1 MNIRDLEYLVALDE
15 LRNFRKASERCH
27 VTQPTLSGQL
37 RKLEEHLGV
46 LLVERTKRKVILT
59 PVGKEVVRRAR
70 MILQEVEQIEEIS
83 VSFKDPMQGKLRIG
97 LIPTLGPYL
106 LPFMIPAMIQEY
118 PRLQLF
124 LYEEQTHI
132 LLNKLNNAELDAIVL
147 ALPVSNNGFY
157 EIELFDEPFL
167 LALPRGH
174 ELSIK
179 ESVSLSDLSAEKIL
193 LLEDGHC
200 LRDQALEVC
209 MMAGATE
216 NPEFQGTS
224 LETLRHMVSAGMG
237 VTLMPYFSVY
247 PNSGSNPPLSYL
259 HFEDPVPSRKIG
271 LLFRE
276 SSQRKEGFPKRS
288 ATVYRIQPTPRSVQN
303 SRDGKGKAGDFHLKA
318 FPLVI
323 DHLITAVHRPHFSFE
338 MGTTGVFEFFSR
350 IQNGLFSHHTF
361 SFDFFR
367 FTIAVGDNPM
377 ATE

>member
-1 MNIRDLEYLVALDE
+1 MNIRDFEYLVALDE
-15 LRNFRKASERCH
+15 LRSFRKASERCH

-37 RKLEEHLGV
+37 RKLEDYLGV
-46 LLVERTKRKVILT
+46 LLVERTKRKVMLT

-70 MILQEVEQIEEIS
+70 LILQEVEQIEEIS
-83 VSFKDPMQGKLRIG
+83 VSFKDPNKNKKNIN

-106 LPFMIPAMIQEY
+106 LPFMIPAMVQEY

-132 LLNKLNNAELDAIVL
+132 LLKKLSDAELDVIIL
-147 ALPVSNNGFY
+147 ALPVSSSGLS

-174 ELSIK
+174 ELSIQD
-179 ESVSLSDLSAEKIL
+179 SVSLSDLSEERIL

-237 VTLMPYFSVY
+237 VTLMPYYSVF
-247 PNSGSNPPLSYL
+247 PNSGSNPPMTYL
-259 HFEDPVPSRKIG
+259 QFDAPVPSRKIG

-276 SSQRKEGFPKRS
+276 SSQRREGFLSIANTIRS
-288 ATVYRIQPTPRSVQN
+288 SLP
-303 SRDGKGKAGDFHLKA
+303 DFTS
-318 FPLVI
+318 I
-323 DHLITAVHRPHFSFE
+323 
-338 MGTTGVFEFFSR
+338 
-350 IQNGLFSHHTF
+350 
-361 SFDFFR
+361 
-367 FTIAVGDNPM
+367 
-377 ATE
+377 

>member
-1 MNIRDLEYLVALDE
+1 MNIRDFEYLVALDE
-15 LRNFRKASERCH
+15 LRSFRKASERCH

-37 RKLEEHLGV
+37 RKLEDYLGV
-46 LLVERTKRKVILT
+46 LLVERTKRKVMLT

-70 MILQEVEQIEEIS
+70 LILQEVEQIEEIS
-83 VSFKDPMQGKLRIG
+83 VSFKDPMQGKLRMG

-106 LPFMIPAMIQEY
+106 LPFMIPAMVQEY

-132 LLNKLNNAELDAIVL
+132 LLKKLSDAELDVIIL
-147 ALPVSNNGFY
+147 ALPISSSGLS

-174 ELSIK
+174 ELSIQD
-179 ESVSLSDLSAEKIL
+179 SVSLSDLSEERIL

-237 VTLMPYFSVY
+237 VTLMPYYSVF
-247 PNSGSNPPLSYL
+247 PNSGSNPPMTYL
-259 HFEDPVPSRKIG
+259 QFDVPVPSRKIG

-276 SSQRKEGFPKRS
+276 SSQRREGFLSIANTIRS
-288 ATVYRIQPTPRSVQN
+288 SLP
-303 SRDGKGKAGDFHLKA
+303 DFTS
-318 FPLVI
+318 I
-323 DHLITAVHRPHFSFE
+323 
-338 MGTTGVFEFFSR
+338 
-350 IQNGLFSHHTF
+350 
-361 SFDFFR
+361 
-367 FTIAVGDNPM
+367 
-377 ATE
+377 

>member
-37 RKLEEHLGV
+37 RKMEEHLGV

-147 ALPVSNNGFY
+147 A
-157 EIELFDEPFL
+157 
-167 LALPRGH
+167 
-174 ELSIK
+174 
-179 ESVSLSDLSAEKIL
+179 SDLSEEKIL

-276 SSQRKEGFPKRS
+276 SSQRKEGFMSISETIR
-288 ATVYRIQPTPRSVQN
+288 N
-303 SRDGKGKAGDFHLKA
+303 SLPDS
-318 FPLVI
+318 
-323 DHLITAVHRPHFSFE
+323 T
-338 MGTTGVFEFFSR
+338 
-350 IQNGLFSHHTF
+350 N
-361 SFDFFR
+361 
-367 FTIAVGDNPM
+367 N
-377 ATE
+377 

>member
-1 MNIRDLEYLVALDE
+1 MNIRDFEYLVALDE
-15 LRNFRKASERCH
+15 LRSFRKASERCH

-37 RKLEEHLGV
+37 RKLEDYLGV
-46 LLVERTKRKVILT
+46 LLVERAKRKVMLT

-70 MILQEVEQIEEIS
+70 LILQEVEQIEEIS
-83 VSFKDPMQGKLRIG
+83 VSFKDPMQGKLRMG

-106 LPFMIPAMIQEY
+106 LPFMIPAMVQEY

-132 LLNKLNNAELDAIVL
+132 LLKKLSDAELDVIIL
-147 ALPVSNNGFY
+147 ALPVSSSGLS

-174 ELSIK
+174 ELSIQD
-179 ESVSLSDLSAEKIL
+179 SVSLSDLSEERIL
-193 LLEDGHC
+193 MLEDGHC

-237 VTLMPYFSVY
+237 VTLMPYYSVF
-247 PNSGSNPPLSYL
+247 PNSGSNPPMTYL
-259 HFEDPVPSRKIG
+259 QFDAPVPSRKIG

-276 SSQRKEGFPKRS
+276 SSQRREGFLSIANTIRS
-288 ATVYRIQPTPRSVQN
+288 SLP
-303 SRDGKGKAGDFHLKA
+303 DFTS
-318 FPLVI
+318 I
-323 DHLITAVHRPHFSFE
+323 
-338 MGTTGVFEFFSR
+338 
-350 IQNGLFSHHTF
+350 
-361 SFDFFR
+361 
-367 FTIAVGDNPM
+367 
-377 ATE
+377 

>member
-15 LRNFRKASERCH
+15 LRSFRKASERCH

-37 RKLEEHLGV
+37 RKLEDYLGV
-46 LLVERTKRKVILT
+46 LLVERTKRKVMLT

-70 MILQEVEQIEEIS
+70 FILQEVEQIEEIS
-83 VSFKDPMQGKLRIG
+83 VSFKDPMQGKLRMG

-106 LPFMIPAMIQEY
+106 LPFMIPAMIREY

-132 LLNKLNNAELDAIVL
+132 LLKKLKEAELDVILL
-147 ALPVSNNGFY
+147 ALPISNSGLS

-167 LALPRGH
+167 LALPKGH
-174 ELSIK
+174 ELSNQD
-179 ESVSLSDLSAEKIL
+179 SVSLSDLSEERIL

-237 VTLMPYFSVY
+237 VTLMPYYSVF
-247 PNSGSNPPLSYL
+247 PNSGSNPPMTYL
-259 HFEDPVPSRKIG
+259 KFDAPVPSRKIG

-276 SSQRKEGFPKRS
+276 SSQRREGFLSIANTIR
-288 ATVYRIQPTPRSVQN
+288 N
-303 SRDGKGKAGDFHLKA
+303 SL
-318 FPLVI
+318 PES
-323 DHLITAVHRPHFSFE
+323 TSF
-338 MGTTGVFEFFSR
+338 
-350 IQNGLFSHHTF
+350 
-361 SFDFFR
+361 
-367 FTIAVGDNPM
+367 
-377 ATE
+377 

>member
-1 MNIRDLEYLVALDE
+1 
-15 LRNFRKASERCH
+15 
-27 VTQPTLSGQL
+27 
-37 RKLEEHLGV
+37 RKLEDYLGV
-46 LLVERTKRKVILT
+46 LLVERTKRKVMLT

-70 MILQEVEQIEEIS
+70 LILQEVEQIEEIS
-83 VSFKDPMQGKLRIG
+83 VSFKDPMQGKLRMG

-106 LPFMIPAMIQEY
+106 LPFMIPAMVQEY

-132 LLNKLNNAELDAIVL
+132 LLKKLSDAKLDVIIL
-147 ALPVSNNGFY
+147 ALPVSSSGLS

-174 ELSIK
+174 ELSIQD
-179 ESVSLSDLSAEKIL
+179 SVSLSDLSEERIL

-237 VTLMPYFSVY
+237 VTLMPYYSVF
-247 PNSGSNPPLSYL
+247 PNSGSNPPMTYL
-259 HFEDPVPSRKIG
+259 QFDAPVPSRKIG

-276 SSQRKEGFPKRS
+276 SSQRREGFLSIANTIRS
-288 ATVYRIQPTPRSVQN
+288 SLP
-303 SRDGKGKAGDFHLKA
+303 DFTS
-318 FPLVI
+318 I
-323 DHLITAVHRPHFSFE
+323 
-338 MGTTGVFEFFSR
+338 
-350 IQNGLFSHHTF
+350 
-361 SFDFFR
+361 
-367 FTIAVGDNPM
+367 
-377 ATE
+377 

>member
-147 ALPVSNNGFY
+147 ALPVSNNGSY
-157 EIELFDEPFL
+157 EFELFDEAFL

-179 ESVSLSDLSAEKIL
+179 ESVSLSDLSEEKIL

-276 SSQRKEGFPKRS
+276 SSQRKEGFMS
-288 ATVYRIQPTPRSVQN
+288 ISETI
-303 SRDGKGKAGDFHLKA
+303 RDSLPDS
-318 FPLVI
+318 
-323 DHLITAVHRPHFSFE
+323 TN
-338 MGTTGVFEFFSR
+338 T
-350 IQNGLFSHHTF
+350 
-361 SFDFFR
+361 
-367 FTIAVGDNPM
+367 
-377 ATE
+377 

>member
-1 MNIRDLEYLVALDE
+1 MNIRDFEYLVALDE
-15 LRNFRKASERCH
+15 LRSFRKASERCH

-37 RKLEEHLGV
+37 RKLEDYLGV
-46 LLVERTKRKVILT
+46 LLVERTNRKVMLT

-70 MILQEVEQIEEIS
+70 LILQEVEQIEEIS
-83 VSFKDPMQGKLRIG
+83 VSFKDPMQGKLRMG

-106 LPFMIPAMIQEY
+106 LPFMIPAMVQEY

-132 LLNKLNNAELDAIVL
+132 LLKKLSDAELDVIIL
-147 ALPVSNNGFY
+147 ALPVSSSGLS

-174 ELSIK
+174 ELSIQD
-179 ESVSLSDLSAEKIL
+179 SVSLSDLSEERIL

-237 VTLMPYFSVY
+237 VTLMPYYSVF
-247 PNSGSNPPLSYL
+247 PNSGSNPPMTYL
-259 HFEDPVPSRKIG
+259 QFDAPVPSRKIG

-276 SSQRKEGFPKRS
+276 SSQRREGFLSIANTIRS
-288 ATVYRIQPTPRSVQN
+288 SLP
-303 SRDGKGKAGDFHLKA
+303 DFTS
-318 FPLVI
+318 I
-323 DHLITAVHRPHFSFE
+323 
-338 MGTTGVFEFFSR
+338 
-350 IQNGLFSHHTF
+350 
-361 SFDFFR
+361 
-367 FTIAVGDNPM
+367 
-377 ATE
+377 

>member
-1 MNIRDLEYLVALDE
+1 MNIRDFEYLVALDE
-15 LRNFRKASERCH
+15 LRSFRKASERCH

-37 RKLEEHLGV
+37 RKLEDYLGV
-46 LLVERTKRKVILT
+46 LLVERTKRKVMLT

-70 MILQEVEQIEEIS
+70 LILQEVEQIEEIS
-83 VSFKDPMQGKLRIG
+83 VSFKDPMQGKLHMG

-106 LPFMIPAMIQEY
+106 LPFMIPAMVQEY

-132 LLNKLNNAELDAIVL
+132 LLKKLSDAVLDVIIL
-147 ALPVSNNGFY
+147 ALPVSSSGLS

-174 ELSIK
+174 ELSIQD
-179 ESVSLSDLSAEKIL
+179 SVSLSDLSEERIL

-237 VTLMPYFSVY
+237 VTLMPYYSVF
-247 PNSGSNPPLSYL
+247 PNSGSNPPMTYL
-259 HFEDPVPSRKIG
+259 QFDAPVPSRKIG

-276 SSQRKEGFPKRS
+276 SSQRREGFLSIANTIRS
-288 ATVYRIQPTPRSVQN
+288 SLP
-303 SRDGKGKAGDFHLKA
+303 DFTS
-318 FPLVI
+318 I
-323 DHLITAVHRPHFSFE
+323 
-338 MGTTGVFEFFSR
+338 
-350 IQNGLFSHHTF
+350 
-361 SFDFFR
+361 
-367 FTIAVGDNPM
+367 
-377 ATE
+377 

>member
-1 MNIRDLEYLVALDE
+1 MNIRDFEYLVALDE
-15 LRNFRKASERCH
+15 LRSFRKASERCH

-37 RKLEEHLGV
+37 RKLEDYLGV
-46 LLVERTKRKVILT
+46 LLVERTKRKVMLT

-70 MILQEVEQIEEIS
+70 LILQEVEQIEEIS
-83 VSFKDPMQGKLRIG
+83 VSFKDPMQGKLRMG

-106 LPFMIPAMIQEY
+106 LPFMIPAMVQEY

-132 LLNKLNNAELDAIVL
+132 LLKKLSDAELDVIIL
-147 ALPVSNNGFY
+147 ALPVSSSGLS
-157 EIELFDEPFL
+157 EIKLFDEPFL

-174 ELSIK
+174 ELSIQD
-179 ESVSLSDLSAEKIL
+179 SVSLSDLSEERIL

-237 VTLMPYFSVY
+237 VTLMPYYSVF
-247 PNSGSNPPLSYL
+247 PNSGSNPPMTYL
-259 HFEDPVPSRKIG
+259 QFDAPVPSRKIG

-276 SSQRKEGFPKRS
+276 SSQRREGFLSIANTIRS
-288 ATVYRIQPTPRSVQN
+288 SLP
-303 SRDGKGKAGDFHLKA
+303 DFTS
-318 FPLVI
+318 I
-323 DHLITAVHRPHFSFE
+323 
-338 MGTTGVFEFFSR
+338 
-350 IQNGLFSHHTF
+350 
-361 SFDFFR
+361 
-367 FTIAVGDNPM
+367 
-377 ATE
+377 

>member
-1 MNIRDLEYLVALDE
+1 MNIRDFEYLVALDE
-15 LRNFRKASERCH
+15 LRSFRKASERCH

-37 RKLEEHLGV
+37 RKLEDYLGV
-46 LLVERTKRKVILT
+46 LLVERTKRKVMLT

-70 MILQEVEQIEEIS
+70 LILQEVEQIEEIS
-83 VSFKDPMQGKLRIG
+83 VSFKDPMQGKLRMG

-106 LPFMIPAMIQEY
+106 LPFMIPAMVQEY

-132 LLNKLNNAELDAIVL
+132 LLKKLSDAELDVIIL
-147 ALPVSNNGFY
+147 ALPVSSSGLS

-174 ELSIK
+174 ELSIQDN
-179 ESVSLSDLSAEKIL
+179 VSLSDLSEERIL

-237 VTLMPYFSVY
+237 VTLMPYYSVF
-247 PNSGSNPPLSYL
+247 PNSGSNPPMTYL
-259 HFEDPVPSRKIG
+259 QFDAPVPSRKIG

-276 SSQRKEGFPKRS
+276 SSQRREGFLSIANTIRS
-288 ATVYRIQPTPRSVQN
+288 SLP
-303 SRDGKGKAGDFHLKA
+303 DFTS
-318 FPLVI
+318 I
-323 DHLITAVHRPHFSFE
+323 
-338 MGTTGVFEFFSR
+338 
-350 IQNGLFSHHTF
+350 
-361 SFDFFR
+361 
-367 FTIAVGDNPM
+367 
-377 ATE
+377 

>member
-27 VTQPTLSGQL
+27 VTQPPLRGQL
-37 RKLEEHLGV
+37 RKMEEHLGV
-46 LLVERTKRKVILT
+46 LLVERTKRTVILT

-124 LYEEQTHI
+124 LYEEQNHI

-174 ELSIK
+174 ELSFK
-179 ESVSLSDLSAEKIL
+179 ETVSLSDLSEEKIL

-276 SSQRKEGFPKRS
+276 SSQRKEGFMSISETIRNSLPD
-288 ATVYRIQPTPRSVQN
+288 PTN
-303 SRDGKGKAGDFHLKA
+303 
-318 FPLVI
+318 
-323 DHLITAVHRPHFSFE
+323 T
-338 MGTTGVFEFFSR
+338 
-350 IQNGLFSHHTF
+350 
-361 SFDFFR
+361 
-367 FTIAVGDNPM
+367 
-377 ATE
+377 

>member
-1 MNIRDLEYLVALDE
+1 
-15 LRNFRKASERCH
+15 
-27 VTQPTLSGQL
+27 
-37 RKLEEHLGV
+37 
-46 LLVERTKRKVILT
+46 
-59 PVGKEVVRRAR
+59 

-179 ESVSLSDLSAEKIL
+179 ESVSLSDLSEEKIL

-276 SSQRKEGFPKRS
+276 SSQRKKGFMSISETIR
-288 ATVYRIQPTPRSVQN
+288 N
-303 SRDGKGKAGDFHLKA
+303 SLPDS
-318 FPLVI
+318 
-323 DHLITAVHRPHFSFE
+323 TN
-338 MGTTGVFEFFSR
+338 T
-350 IQNGLFSHHTF
+350 
-361 SFDFFR
+361 
-367 FTIAVGDNPM
+367 
-377 ATE
+377 

>member
-1 MNIRDLEYLVALDE
+1 
-15 LRNFRKASERCH
+15 
-27 VTQPTLSGQL
+27 
-37 RKLEEHLGV
+37 V
-46 LLVERTKRKVILT
+46 LLVERTKRKVMLT

-70 MILQEVEQIEEIS
+70 LILQEVEQIEEIS
-83 VSFKDPMQGKLRIG
+83 VSFKDPMQGKLRMG

-106 LPFMIPAMIQEY
+106 LPFMIPAMVQEY

-132 LLNKLNNAELDAIVL
+132 LLKKLSDAELDVIIL
-147 ALPVSNNGFY
+147 ALPVSSSGLS

-174 ELSIK
+174 ELSIQD
-179 ESVSLSDLSAEKIL
+179 SVSLSDLSEERIL

-237 VTLMPYFSVY
+237 VTLMPYYSVF
-247 PNSGSNPPLSYL
+247 PNSGSNPPMTYL
-259 HFEDPVPSRKIG
+259 QFDAPVPSRKIG

-276 SSQRKEGFPKRS
+276 SSQRREGFLSIANTIRS
-288 ATVYRIQPTPRSVQN
+288 SLP
-303 SRDGKGKAGDFHLKA
+303 DFTS
-318 FPLVI
+318 I
-323 DHLITAVHRPHFSFE
+323 
-338 MGTTGVFEFFSR
+338 
-350 IQNGLFSHHTF
+350 
-361 SFDFFR
+361 
-367 FTIAVGDNPM
+367 
-377 ATE
+377 

>member
-15 LRNFRKASERCH
+15 LRSFRKASERCH

-37 RKLEEHLGV
+37 RKLEDYLGV
-46 LLVERTKRKVILT
+46 LLVERTKRKVMLT

-70 MILQEVEQIEEIS
+70 FILQEVEQIEEIS
-83 VSFKDPMQGKLRIG
+83 VSFKDPMQGKLRMG

-106 LPFMIPAMIQEY
+106 LPFMIPAMVREY

-132 LLNKLNNAELDAIVL
+132 LLKKLTEAELDVILL
-147 ALPVSNNGFY
+147 ALPISNSGLS

-167 LALPRGH
+167 LALPKGH
-174 ELSIK
+174 ELSVQD
-179 ESVSLSDLSAEKIL
+179 SVSLSDLSEERIL

-237 VTLMPYFSVY
+237 VTLMPYYSVF
-247 PNSGSNPPLSYL
+247 PNSGSNPPMTYL
-259 HFEDPVPSRKIG
+259 NFDAPVPSRKIG

-276 SSQRKEGFPKRS
+276 SSQRREGFLSIANTIR
-288 ATVYRIQPTPRSVQN
+288 N
-303 SRDGKGKAGDFHLKA
+303 SL
-318 FPLVI
+318 PES
-323 DHLITAVHRPHFSFE
+323 TSF
-338 MGTTGVFEFFSR
+338 
-350 IQNGLFSHHTF
+350 
-361 SFDFFR
+361 
-367 FTIAVGDNPM
+367 
-377 ATE
+377 

>member
-1 MNIRDLEYLVALDE
+1 MNIRDFEYLVALDE
-15 LRNFRKASERCH
+15 LRSFRKASERCH

-37 RKLEEHLGV
+37 RKLEDYLGV
-46 LLVERTKRKVILT
+46 LLVERTKRKVMLT

-70 MILQEVEQIEEIS
+70 LILQEVEQIEEIS
-83 VSFKDPMQGKLRIG
+83 VSFKDPMQGKLRMG

-106 LPFMIPAMIQEY
+106 PPFMIPAMVQEY

-132 LLNKLNNAELDAIVL
+132 LLKKLSDAELDVIIL
-147 ALPVSNNGFY
+147 ALPVSSSGLS

-174 ELSIK
+174 ELSIQD
-179 ESVSLSDLSAEKIL
+179 SVSLSDLSEERIL

-237 VTLMPYFSVY
+237 VTLMPYYSVF
-247 PNSGSNPPLSYL
+247 PNSGSNPPMTYL
-259 HFEDPVPSRKIG
+259 QFDAPVPSRKIG

-276 SSQRKEGFPKRS
+276 SSQRREGFLSIANTIRS
-288 ATVYRIQPTPRSVQN
+288 SLP
-303 SRDGKGKAGDFHLKA
+303 DFTS
-318 FPLVI
+318 I
-323 DHLITAVHRPHFSFE
+323 
-338 MGTTGVFEFFSR
+338 
-350 IQNGLFSHHTF
+350 
-361 SFDFFR
+361 
-367 FTIAVGDNPM
+367 
-377 ATE
+377 

>member
-15 LRNFRKASERCH
+15 LRSFRKASERCH

-37 RKLEEHLGV
+37 RKLEDYLGV
-46 LLVERTKRKVILT
+46 LLVERTKRKVMLT

-70 MILQEVEQIEEIS
+70 FILQEVEQIEEIS
-83 VSFKDPMQGKLRIG
+83 VSFKDPMQGKLRMG

-106 LPFMIPAMIQEY
+106 LPFMIPAMVREY

-132 LLNKLNNAELDAIVL
+132 LLKKLTEAELDVILL
-147 ALPVSNNGFY
+147 ALPITNSGLS

-167 LALPRGH
+167 LALPKGH
-174 ELSIK
+174 ELSIQD
-179 ESVSLSDLSAEKIL
+179 SVSLSDLSEERIL

-237 VTLMPYFSVY
+237 VTLMPYYSVF
-247 PNSGSNPPLSYL
+247 PNSGSNPPMTYL
-259 HFEDPVPSRKIG
+259 KFDAPVPSRKIG

-276 SSQRKEGFPKRS
+276 SSQRREGFLSIANTIRS
-288 ATVYRIQPTPRSVQN
+288 SLPESTN
-303 SRDGKGKAGDFHLKA
+303 F
-318 FPLVI
+318 
-323 DHLITAVHRPHFSFE
+323 
-338 MGTTGVFEFFSR
+338 
-350 IQNGLFSHHTF
+350 
-361 SFDFFR
+361 
-367 FTIAVGDNPM
+367 
-377 ATE
+377 

>member
-1 MNIRDLEYLVALDE
+1 MNIRDFEYLVALDE
-15 LRNFRKASERCH
+15 LRSFRKASERCH

-37 RKLEEHLGV
+37 RKLEDYLGV
-46 LLVERTKRKVILT
+46 LLVERTKRKVMLT

-70 MILQEVEQIEEIS
+70 LILQEVEQIEEIS
-83 VSFKDPMQGKLRIG
+83 VSFKDPMQGKLRMG

-106 LPFMIPAMIQEY
+106 LPFMIPAMVQEY

-132 LLNKLNNAELDAIVL
+132 LLKKLSDAVLDVIIL
-147 ALPVSNNGFY
+147 ALPVSSSGLS

-174 ELSIK
+174 ELSIQD
-179 ESVSLSDLSAEKIL
+179 SVSLSDLSEERIL

-237 VTLMPYFSVY
+237 VTLMPYYSVF
-247 PNSGSNPPLSYL
+247 PNSGSNPPMTYL
-259 HFEDPVPSRKIG
+259 QFDAPVPSRKIG

-276 SSQRKEGFPKRS
+276 SSQRREGFLSIANTIRS
-288 ATVYRIQPTPRSVQN
+288 SLP
-303 SRDGKGKAGDFHLKA
+303 DFTS
-318 FPLVI
+318 I
-323 DHLITAVHRPHFSFE
+323 
-338 MGTTGVFEFFSR
+338 
-350 IQNGLFSHHTF
+350 
-361 SFDFFR
+361 
-367 FTIAVGDNPM
+367 
-377 ATE
+377 

>member
-1 MNIRDLEYLVALDE
+1 MNIRDFEYLVALDE
-15 LRNFRKASERCH
+15 LRSFRKASERCH

-37 RKLEEHLGV
+37 RKLEDYLGV
-46 LLVERTKRKVILT
+46 LLVERTKRKVMLT

-70 MILQEVEQIEEIS
+70 LILQEVEQIEEIS
-83 VSFKDPMQGKLRIG
+83 VSFKDPMQGKLRMG

-106 LPFMIPAMIQEY
+106 LPFMIPAMVQEY

-132 LLNKLNNAELDAIVL
+132 LLKKLSDAELDVIIL
-147 ALPVSNNGFY
+147 ALPVSSSGLS

-174 ELSIK
+174 ELSIQD
-179 ESVSLSDLSAEKIL
+179 SVSLSDLSEERIL

-237 VTLMPYFSVY
+237 VTLMPYYSVF
-247 PNSGSNPPLSYL
+247 PNSGNNPPMTYL
-259 HFEDPVPSRKIG
+259 QFDAPVPSRKIG

-276 SSQRKEGFPKRS
+276 SSQRREGFLSIANTIRS
-288 ATVYRIQPTPRSVQN
+288 SLP
-303 SRDGKGKAGDFHLKA
+303 DFTS
-318 FPLVI
+318 I
-323 DHLITAVHRPHFSFE
+323 
-338 MGTTGVFEFFSR
+338 
-350 IQNGLFSHHTF
+350 
-361 SFDFFR
+361 
-367 FTIAVGDNPM
+367 
-377 ATE
+377 

>member
-1 MNIRDLEYLVALDE
+1 MNIRDFEYLVALDE
-15 LRNFRKASERCH
+15 LRSFRKASERCH

-37 RKLEEHLGV
+37 RKLEDYLGV
-46 LLVERTKRKVILT
+46 LLVERTKRKVMLT

-70 MILQEVEQIEEIS
+70 LILQEVEQIEEIS
-83 VSFKDPMQGKLRIG
+83 VSFKDPMQGKLRMG

-106 LPFMIPAMIQEY
+106 LPFMIPAMVQEY

-132 LLNKLNNAELDAIVL
+132 LLKKLSDAELDVIIL
-147 ALPVSNNGFY
+147 ALPVSSSGLS

-174 ELSIK
+174 ELSIQD
-179 ESVSLSDLSAEKIL
+179 SVSLSDLSEERIL

-237 VTLMPYFSVY
+237 VTLMPYYSVF
-247 PNSGSNPPLSYL
+247 PNSGSNPPMTYL
-259 HFEDPVPSRKIG
+259 QFDAPVPSRKIG

-276 SSQRKEGFPKRS
+276 SSQRREGFLSIANTIRS
-288 ATVYRIQPTPRSVQN
+288 SLP
-303 SRDGKGKAGDFHLKA
+303 DFTS
-318 FPLVI
+318 I
-323 DHLITAVHRPHFSFE
+323 
-338 MGTTGVFEFFSR
+338 
-350 IQNGLFSHHTF
+350 
-361 SFDFFR
+361 
-367 FTIAVGDNPM
+367 
-377 ATE
+377 

>member
-1 MNIRDLEYLVALDE
+1 MNIRDFEYLVALDE
-15 LRNFRKASERCH
+15 LRSFRKASERCH

-37 RKLEEHLGV
+37 RKLEDYLGV
-46 LLVERTKRKVILT
+46 LLVERTKRKVMLT

-70 MILQEVEQIEEIS
+70 LILQEVEQIEEIS
-83 VSFKDPMQGKLRIG
+83 VSFKDPMQGKLRMG

-106 LPFMIPAMIQEY
+106 LPFMIPAMVQEY

-132 LLNKLNNAELDAIVL
+132 LLKKLSDAELDVIIL
-147 ALPVSNNGFY
+147 ALPVSSSGLS

-174 ELSIK
+174 ELSIQD
-179 ESVSLSDLSAEKIL
+179 SVSLSDLSEERIL

-224 LETLRHMVSAGMG
+224 LETLRHMVSTGMG
-237 VTLMPYFSVY
+237 VTLMPYYSVF
-247 PNSGSNPPLSYL
+247 PNSGSNPPMTYL
-259 HFEDPVPSRKIG
+259 QFDAPVPSRKIG

-276 SSQRKEGFPKRS
+276 SSQRREGFLSIANTIRS
-288 ATVYRIQPTPRSVQN
+288 SLP
-303 SRDGKGKAGDFHLKA
+303 DFTS
-318 FPLVI
+318 I
-323 DHLITAVHRPHFSFE
+323 
-338 MGTTGVFEFFSR
+338 
-350 IQNGLFSHHTF
+350 
-361 SFDFFR
+361 
-367 FTIAVGDNPM
+367 
-377 ATE
+377 

>member
-1 MNIRDLEYLVALDE
+1 MNIRDFEYLVALDE
-15 LRNFRKASERCH
+15 LRSFRKASERCH

-37 RKLEEHLGV
+37 RKLEDYLGV
-46 LLVERTKRKVILT
+46 LLVERTKRKVMLT

-70 MILQEVEQIEEIS
+70 LILQEVEQIEEIS
-83 VSFKDPMQGKLRIG
+83 VSFKDPMQGKLRMG

-106 LPFMIPAMIQEY
+106 LPFMIPAMVQEY

-132 LLNKLNNAELDAIVL
+132 LLKKLSDAELDVIIL
-147 ALPVSNNGFY
+147 ALPISSSGLS

-174 ELSIK
+174 ELSIQD
-179 ESVSLSDLSAEKIL
+179 SVSLSDLSEERIL

-237 VTLMPYFSVY
+237 VTLMPYYSVF
-247 PNSGSNPPLSYL
+247 PNSGSNPPLTYL
-259 HFEDPVPSRKIG
+259 QFDAPVPSRKIG

-276 SSQRKEGFPKRS
+276 SSQRREGFLSIANTIRS
-288 ATVYRIQPTPRSVQN
+288 SLP
-303 SRDGKGKAGDFHLKA
+303 DFTS
-318 FPLVI
+318 I
-323 DHLITAVHRPHFSFE
+323 
-338 MGTTGVFEFFSR
+338 
-350 IQNGLFSHHTF
+350 
-361 SFDFFR
+361 
-367 FTIAVGDNPM
+367 
-377 ATE
+377 

>member
-1 MNIRDLEYLVALDE
+1 MNIRDFEYLVALDE
-15 LRNFRKASERCH
+15 LRSFRKASERCH

-37 RKLEEHLGV
+37 RKLEDYLGV
-46 LLVERTKRKVILT
+46 LLVERTKRKVMLT

-70 MILQEVEQIEEIS
+70 LILEEVEQIEEIS
-83 VSFKDPMQGKLRIG
+83 VSFKDPMQGKLRMG

-106 LPFMIPAMIQEY
+106 LPFMIPAMVQEY

-132 LLNKLNNAELDAIVL
+132 LLKKLSDAELDVIIL
-147 ALPVSNNGFY
+147 ALPVSSNGLS

-174 ELSIK
+174 ELSIQD
-179 ESVSLSDLSAEKIL
+179 SVSLSDLSEERIL

-237 VTLMPYFSVY
+237 VTLMPYYSVF
-247 PNSGSNPPLSYL
+247 PNSGSNPPMTYL
-259 HFEDPVPSRKIG
+259 QFDAPVPSRKIG

-276 SSQRKEGFPKRS
+276 SSQRREGFLSIANTIRS
-288 ATVYRIQPTPRSVQN
+288 SLP
-303 SRDGKGKAGDFHLKA
+303 DFTS
-318 FPLVI
+318 I
-323 DHLITAVHRPHFSFE
+323 
-338 MGTTGVFEFFSR
+338 
-350 IQNGLFSHHTF
+350 
-361 SFDFFR
+361 
-367 FTIAVGDNPM
+367 
-377 ATE
+377 

>member
-1 MNIRDLEYLVALDE
+1 MNIRDFEYLVALDE
-15 LRNFRKASERCH
+15 LRSFRKASERCH

-37 RKLEEHLGV
+37 RKLEDYLGV
-46 LLVERTKRKVILT
+46 LLVERTKRKVMLT

-70 MILQEVEQIEEIS
+70 LILQEVEQIEEIS
-83 VSFKDPMQGKLRIG
+83 VSFKDPMQGKLRMG

-106 LPFMIPAMIQEY
+106 LPFMIPAMVQEY

-132 LLNKLNNAELDAIVL
+132 LLKKLSDAELDVIIL
-147 ALPVSNNGFY
+147 ALPISSSGLS

-167 LALPRGH
+167 LALPKGH
-174 ELSIK
+174 ELSIQD
-179 ESVSLSDLSAEKIL
+179 SVSLSDLSEERIL

-237 VTLMPYFSVY
+237 VTLMPYYSVF
-247 PNSGSNPPLSYL
+247 PNSGSNPPMTYL
-259 HFEDPVPSRKIG
+259 QFDAPVPSRKIG

-276 SSQRKEGFPKRS
+276 SSQRREGFLSIANTIRS
-288 ATVYRIQPTPRSVQN
+288 SLP
-303 SRDGKGKAGDFHLKA
+303 DFTS
-318 FPLVI
+318 I
-323 DHLITAVHRPHFSFE
+323 
-338 MGTTGVFEFFSR
+338 
-350 IQNGLFSHHTF
+350 
-361 SFDFFR
+361 
-367 FTIAVGDNPM
+367 
-377 ATE
+377 